1 MSPTDPAALWSQD
14 HDYIAASRFA
24 ARAHRGQIEASDNLP
39 YLLHL
44 TWVAM
49 EVLGALRREPGL
61 DEGLAVRCALLHDC
75 LEDTPTRL
83 EDLEAR
89 FGAATAQGVLALT
102 KDATLPKAEQMPD
115 SLRRIRL
122 QPREVWMVK
131 LADRICNLQPP
142 PKHWS
147 KAKAAKYREEAREI
161 LAQLG
166 EASPYL
172 AARLAD
178 KIDNYAAFVEA
189 IPV

>member
-1 MSPTDPAALWSQD
+1 
-14 HDYIAASRFA
+14 
-24 ARAHRGQIEASDNLP
+24 
-39 YLLHL
+39 
-44 TWVAM
+44 
-49 EVLGALRREPGL
+49 LGALRREPGL